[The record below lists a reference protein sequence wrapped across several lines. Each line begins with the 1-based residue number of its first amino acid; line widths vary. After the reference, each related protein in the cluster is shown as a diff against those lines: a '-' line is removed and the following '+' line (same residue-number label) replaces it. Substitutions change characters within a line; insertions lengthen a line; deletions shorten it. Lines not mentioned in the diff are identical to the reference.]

1 MLQITFVSFNNIL
14 INPQLGAV
22 MTRNCGGVV
31 SPAPYTTQSLDTG
44 MCPGLDIIYRYLDI
58 IYRYLDIICR
68 YLDFVYRYLDIVT
81 MNGSSDDCG
90 QLRWSGCH
98 YLVVIRAV
106 HEPSRSFTVP

>member
-58 IYRYLDIICR
+58 VC
-68 YLDFVYRYLDIVT
+68 RYLDIVT

-90 QLRWSGCH
+90 QLRWSGGH

>member
-22 MTRNCGGVV
+22 MTRNCGRVV
-31 SPAPYTTQSLDTG
+31 RPGPYTTQSLDTG

-58 IYRYLDIICR
+58 
-68 YLDFVYRYLDIVT
+68 VT

-90 QLRWSGCH
+90 QLTQLRWSGGH
-98 YLVVIRAV
+98 YTVVIRPV
-106 HEPSRSFTVP
+106 HKPLRSFTKYLENDFKDLS

>member
-58 IYRYLDIICR
+58 IYRYLDI
-68 YLDFVYRYLDIVT
+68 VT
-81 MNGSSDDCG
+81 MNGSSEDCG

>member
-58 IYRYLDIICR
+58 
-68 YLDFVYRYLDIVT
+68 VT

-98 YLVVIRAV
+98 YLVAIRAV

>member
-58 IYRYLDIICR
+58 IYRYLDI
-68 YLDFVYRYLDIVT
+68 VT
-81 MNGSSDDCG
+81 MNGSSDDCCL
-90 QLRWSGCH
+90 LRWSGGH
-98 YLVVIRAV
+98 YLVAIRAV
-106 HEPSRSFTVP
+106 HGPSRSFTVP

>member
-58 IYRYLDIICR
+58 IYRYLDI
-68 YLDFVYRYLDIVT
+68 VT

>member
-1 MLQITFVSFNNIL
+1 
-14 INPQLGAV
+14 

-58 IYRYLDIICR
+58 IYRYLDI
-68 YLDFVYRYLDIVT
+68 VT
-81 MNGSSDDCG
+81 MNGSSDDCCL
-90 QLRWSGCH
+90 LRWSGGH

-106 HEPSRSFTVP
+106 HEPSRSFTQCLEKACDGRLSGSLLTESPAVYDLC